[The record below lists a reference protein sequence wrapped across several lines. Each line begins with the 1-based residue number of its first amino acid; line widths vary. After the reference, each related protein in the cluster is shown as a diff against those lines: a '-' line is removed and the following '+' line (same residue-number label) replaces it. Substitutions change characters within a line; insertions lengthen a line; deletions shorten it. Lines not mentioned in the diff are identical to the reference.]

1 MSKTLNEAALSTPN
15 ARKALPEGSHWRGV
29 NADVHLGY
37 RKQKRGGRWMV
48 RWYRGGQRY
57 KQVTLG
63 SADDGKMEA
72 NGVDCLN
79 FEQAKTKAAKVASQ
93 ARAEEIASADGPA
106 PTVGSAISD
115 HIAKHDSR
123 QKALGEAKR
132 DVDNRLTKHVRSSR
146 LAGVALHELTETDL
160 RKWRAALPDDLADST
175 VRRIVNDLRAALNGA
190 AMAYRS
196 RLPAETTMV
205 IKAGLATVDAETAQA
220 RDKAALPDPDVRRI
234 VEAAAIVDAEDNWE
248 GDLLRVVLVLSA
260 TGARFSQVK
269 RNAVGDVQIAQN
281 RLMVPTSRKGRGK
294 KKASH
299 IGIRIGSD
307 VMEALRPAIAGRRAK
322 EPLLERWRHKQE
334 KASEGQPPR
343 WVRDGRGPW
352 LNASELGR
360 PWAKIVKLAGL
371 PADTVPYALR
381 HSSIVR
387 QLRAGLP
394 VRLVAALHD
403 TSARMIE
410 LHYSAAIVDA
420 LDELSAGAVIPL
432 VPITGEKVV
441 PLRVGQRETQG

>member
-15 ARKALPEGSHWRGV
+15 ARKALPEGNHWRGL

-48 RWYRGGQRY
+48 RWYRGDQKY
-57 KQVTLG
+57 KQTSIG
-63 SADDGKMEA
+63 TADDGKMEA
-72 NGVDCLN
+72 NGVDCLS

-93 ARAEEIASADGPA
+93 GRADEIASADGPA
-106 PTVGSAISD
+106 PTVASAVLD
-115 HIAKHDSR
+115 HIAAHDAR
-123 QKALGEAKR
+123 QKALGESKR
-132 DVDNRLTKHVRSSR
+132 DVRLRLTKHVLSARI
-146 LAGVALHELTETDL
+146 ATVALHALTESDL
-160 RKWRAALPDDLADST
+160 SKWRSALPKNLAPST
-175 VRRIVNDLRAALNGA
+175 VRRIVNDLRAALNA
-190 AMAYRS
+190 TAMKHRA
-196 RLPAETTMV
+196 RLPAETSMV

-220 RDKAALPDPDVRRI
+220 RDKAALPDADIRRI
-234 VEAAAIVDAEDNWE
+234 VQAAATVDTEDGWE
-248 GDLLRVVLVLSA
+248 GDLLRIVLVLSA
-260 TGARFSQVK
+260 TGARFSQIK
-269 RNAVGDVQIAQN
+269 RNAVADLQIAQG

-299 IGIRIGSD
+299 IGTRLGSD
-307 VMEALRPAIAGRRAK
+307 VVEALRPAIAGRRPK
-322 EPLLERWRHKQE
+322 DPLLERWRHKQE
-334 KASEGQPPR
+334 KGTEDQTPR
-343 WVRDGRGPW
+343 WVRDERGPW

-360 PWAKIVKLAGL
+360 PWAKIIKLASL

-432 VPITGEKVV
+432 VPIAGEKVV
-441 PLRVGQRETQG
+441 PLRVG